1 MMPYESR
8 WAAEVAKAAK
18 EPRDSDASQSNA
30 RRAHA
35 VQAQLPISGTLRIP
49 AVDDADDMPG
59 AADSARGAV
68 NRPLD
73 MVKNMPTDLLGRE
86 YETFPAPKPLHQHGP
101 ARIIAMCN
109 QKGGVGKTT
118 SSINIGG
125 ALSQYGRRVLI
136 VDFDPQ
142 GAATV
147 GLGINANTVENTVYT
162 ALFDTS
168 IDVHEIVQHTEFENL
183 DIMPANIDLSAA
195 EVQLV
200 TEVGREQILASV
212 LRQVRNEY
220 DVIIIDCQP
229 SLGLLTVNA
238 LTAADGVIIPV
249 AAEFFALRGVALL
262 MQSIDKVRSRIN
274 PSLEVYGVLVTMY
287 TRTLH
292 CEEVLQRIYEAFQ
305 EKVFHSVI
313 SRSIKLP
320 DANVAAAPITVYAP
334 GHKTAKEYREVAREL
349 IARGIVA

>member
-1 MMPYESR
+1 
-8 WAAEVAKAAK
+8 
-18 EPRDSDASQSNA
+18 
-30 RRAHA
+30 
-35 VQAQLPISGTLRIP
+35 
-49 AVDDADDMPG
+49 
-59 AADSARGAV
+59 
-68 NRPLD
+68 
-73 MVKNMPTDLLGRE
+73 MPTDLLGRD
-86 YETFPAPKPLHQHGP
+86 YETFPAPEPLQTHGP
-101 ARIIAMCN
+101 ARVIAMCN

-118 SSINIGG
+118 SSINIAG

-147 GLGINANTVENTVYT
+147 GLGINANAVEDTVYT
-162 ALFDTS
+162 ALFNPRM
-168 IDVHEIVQHTEFENL
+168 DVHTVIQHTDFENL

-200 TEVGREQILASV
+200 TEVGREQVLAGV
-212 LRQVRNEY
+212 LRQVKDEY

-262 MQSIDKVRSRIN
+262 MQSIEKVQSRIN
-274 PSLEVYGVLVTMY
+274 PSLEVYGVLVTMF
-287 TRTLH
+287 THTLH
-292 CEEVLQRIYEAFQ
+292 CDEVLQRIYEAFQ
-305 EKVFHSVI
+305 GKVFHSVI

-320 DANVAAAPITVYAP
+320 DSTVAAAPITIYAP
-334 GHKTAKEYREVAREL
+334 NHKTAKEYREIAREL
-349 IARGIVA
+349 IFQGVIA

>member
-1 MMPYESR
+1 MAPYRWGLGHNGGMRSSWNETRTERDGGARDADEESH
-8 WAAEVAKAAK
+8 AEAF
-18 EPRDSDASQSNA
+18 RQ
-30 RRAHA
+30 
-35 VQAQLPISGTLRIP
+35 GTLPMAGTI
-49 AVDDADDMPG
+49 
-59 AADSARGAV
+59 RGGSRRVAV
-68 NRPLD
+68 NRPVD
-73 MVKNMPTDLLGRE
+73 KVNGMPTDLLGRD
-86 YETFPAPKPLHQHGP
+86 YETFPAPEPLHQHGP
-101 ARIIAMCN
+101 ARVIAMCN

-147 GLGINANTVENTVYT
+147 GLGINANAVDNTVYT
-162 ALFDTS
+162 ALFDSS
-168 IDVHEIVQHTEFENL
+168 IDPHSIVQHTQFENL

-200 TEVGREQILASV
+200 TEVGRERILDGV
-212 LRQVRNEY
+212 LRGLKPDY

-238 LTAADGVIIPV
+238 LAAADGVIIPV

-262 MQSIDKVRSRIN
+262 MQSIDKVQSRIN
-274 PSLEVYGVLVTMY
+274 PDLQVYGVLVTMF
-287 TRTLH
+287 TKTLH

-305 EKVFHSVI
+305 GKVFHSVI

-320 DANVAAAPITVYAP
+320 DSNVAAAPITVYAP
-334 GHKTAKEYREVAREL
+334 GHKTAKEYREVSREL
-349 IARGIVA
+349 ITRGIVA

>member
-1 MMPYESR
+1 MSDGTFSQGSFDLPGTVRVKPY
-8 WAAEVAKAAK
+8 
-18 EPRDSDASQSNA
+18 D
-30 RRAHA
+30 
-35 VQAQLPISGTLRIP
+35 
-49 AVDDADDMPG
+49 DDADASDGIG
-59 AADSARGAV
+59 ATGGAV
-68 NRPLD
+68 IGDDTVNGMPVD
-73 MVKNMPTDLLGRE
+73 MLGRQ
-86 YETFPAPKPLHQHGP
+86 YETFPAPEPLQQHGP

-118 SSINIGG
+118 SSINIAG
-125 ALSQYGRRVLI
+125 ALSQYGRRCLI

-147 GLGINANTVENTVYT
+147 GLGINANTVDNTIYT
-162 ALFDTS
+162 ALFNPGM
-168 IDVHEIVQHTEFENL
+168 DVHEVVQHTEFDNL
-183 DIMPANIDLSAA
+183 DIIPANIDLSAA

-200 TEVGREQILASV
+200 TEVGREQVLAGV
-212 LRQVRNEY
+212 LRPLRDEY
-220 DVIIIDCQP
+220 DVIIVDCQP

-262 MQSIDKVRSRIN
+262 MQSIEKVKSRIN

-287 TRTLH
+287 TKTLH
-292 CEEVLQRIYEAFQ
+292 CEEVMQRIHEAFDD
-305 EKVFHSVI
+305 KVMHTVI

-320 DANVAAAPITVYAP
+320 DSNVAAAPITIYAP

-349 IARGIVA
+349 IAEGVVA

>member
-1 MMPYESR
+1 
-8 WAAEVAKAAK
+8 
-18 EPRDSDASQSNA
+18 
-30 RRAHA
+30 
-35 VQAQLPISGTLRIP
+35 
-49 AVDDADDMPG
+49 
-59 AADSARGAV
+59 
-68 NRPLD
+68 
-73 MVKNMPTDLLGRE
+73 MPTDLLGRD
-86 YETFPAPKPLHQHGP
+86 YETFSAPEPLQTHGP
-101 ARIIAMCN
+101 ARVIAMCN

-147 GLGINANTVENTVYT
+147 GLGINANAVEDTVYT
-162 ALFDTS
+162 ALFNPRM
-168 IDVHEIVQHTEFENL
+168 DVHSVIHHTDFENL

-200 TEVGREQILASV
+200 TEVGREQVLAGV
-212 LRQVRNEY
+212 LRQVKDEY

-262 MQSIDKVRSRIN
+262 MQSIEKVQSRIN

-305 EKVFHSVI
+305 GKVFHSVI

-320 DANVAAAPITVYAP
+320 DSTVAAAPITIYEP
-334 GHKTAKEYREVAREL
+334 NHKTAKEYREVAREL
-349 IARGIVA
+349 IANDIVA

>member
-1 MMPYESR
+1 MALPR
-8 WAAEVAKAAK
+8 AAEAWRGEGDTRCRQGA
-18 EPRDSDASQSNA
+18 
-30 RRAHA
+30 
-35 VQAQLPISGTLRIP
+35 LPIGGTYVCP
-49 AVDDADDMPG
+49 PPVSTPVDK
-59 AADSARGAV
+59 V
-68 NRPLD
+68 TT
-73 MVKNMPTDLLGRE
+73 MPTDLLGRT
-86 YETFPAPKPLHQHGP
+86 YETFPAPAALQQHGP
-101 ARIIAMCN
+101 ARVIAMCN

-147 GLGINANTVENTVYT
+147 GLGINANAVEHTIYT
-162 ALFDTS
+162 ALFNPGM
-168 IDVHEIVQHTEFENL
+168 DVHEVVQHTDFENL
-183 DIMPANIDLSAA
+183 DIIPANIDLSAA

-200 TEVGREQILASV
+200 TEVGREQVLAGV
-212 LRQVRNEY
+212 LRQVQDEY

-238 LTAADGVIIPV
+238 LAAADGVMIPV

-262 MQSIDKVRSRIN
+262 MQSIEKVRSRIN
-274 PSLEVYGVLVTMY
+274 PKLQVDGVLVTMF
-287 TRTLH
+287 TKTLH
-292 CEEVLQRIYEAFQ
+292 CDEVLQRIYEAFQ
-305 EKVFHSVI
+305 DKVFHSVI

-320 DANVAAAPITVYAP
+320 DSTVAAAPITIYAP

-349 IARGIVA
+349 VARGVVA

>member
-1 MMPYESR
+1 
-8 WAAEVAKAAK
+8 
-18 EPRDSDASQSNA
+18 
-30 RRAHA
+30 
-35 VQAQLPISGTLRIP
+35 
-49 AVDDADDMPG
+49 
-59 AADSARGAV
+59 
-68 NRPLD
+68 
-73 MVKNMPTDLLGRE
+73 MPTDLLGRD
-86 YETFPAPKPLHQHGP
+86 YETFPAPEPLQTHGP
-101 ARIIAMCN
+101 ARVIAMCN

-118 SSINIGG
+118 SSINIAG

-147 GLGINANTVENTVYT
+147 GLGINANAVEDTVYT
-162 ALFDTS
+162 ALFNPRM
-168 IDVHEIVQHTEFENL
+168 DVHTVIQHTDFENL

-200 TEVGREQILASV
+200 TEVGREQVLAGV
-212 LRQVRNEY
+212 LRQVKDEY

-262 MQSIDKVRSRIN
+262 MQSIEKVQSRIN
-274 PSLEVYGVLVTMY
+274 PSLEVYGVFVTMF
-287 TRTLH
+287 THTLH
-292 CEEVLQRIYEAFQ
+292 CDEVLQRIYEAFQ
-305 EKVFHSVI
+305 GKVFHSVI

-320 DANVAAAPITVYAP
+320 DSTVAAAPITIYAP
-334 GHKTAKEYREVAREL
+334 NHKTAKEYREVAREL
-349 IARGIVA
+349 IFQGVIA

>member
-1 MMPYESR
+1 
-8 WAAEVAKAAK
+8 
-18 EPRDSDASQSNA
+18 
-30 RRAHA
+30 
-35 VQAQLPISGTLRIP
+35 
-49 AVDDADDMPG
+49 
-59 AADSARGAV
+59 
-68 NRPLD
+68 
-73 MVKNMPTDLLGRE
+73 MPTDLLGRD
-86 YETFPAPKPLHQHGP
+86 YETFPAPEPLQTHGP
-101 ARIIAMCN
+101 ARVIAMCN

-118 SSINIGG
+118 SSINIAG

-147 GLGINANTVENTVYT
+147 GLGINANAVEDTVYT
-162 ALFDTS
+162 VLFNPRM
-168 IDVHEIVQHTEFENL
+168 DVHTVIQHTDFENL

-200 TEVGREQILASV
+200 TEVGREQVLAGV
-212 LRQVRNEY
+212 LRQVKDEY

-262 MQSIDKVRSRIN
+262 MQSIEKVQSRIN
-274 PSLEVYGVLVTMY
+274 PSLEVYGVLVTMF
-287 TRTLH
+287 THTLH
-292 CEEVLQRIYEAFQ
+292 CDEVLQRIYEAFQ
-305 EKVFHSVI
+305 GKVFHSVI

-320 DANVAAAPITVYAP
+320 DSTVAAAPITIYAP
-334 GHKTAKEYREVAREL
+334 NHKTAKEYREVAREL
-349 IARGIVA
+349 IFQGVIA